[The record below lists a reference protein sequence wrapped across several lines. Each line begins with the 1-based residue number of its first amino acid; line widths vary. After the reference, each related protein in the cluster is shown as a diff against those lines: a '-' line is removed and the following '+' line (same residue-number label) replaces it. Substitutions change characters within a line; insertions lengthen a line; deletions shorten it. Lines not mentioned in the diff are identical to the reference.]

1 MTNQKQSRY
10 ATRSSTQGLYRGSRK
25 VRKTSS
31 RATASNHQTSEKIH
45 PEDEKPMIKT
55 EASVVSSRGDGE
67 EDETPTPSYRAI
79 SAGSE
84 KRTPDQIPNR
94 SVLEVFPLE
103 FHVDGGNV
111 IFPALRMIMDATTLK
126 DYLEFARVEPDEI
139 ARVIPILKE
148 KGVNHFDL
156 FLFKE
161 YVNKDIMKSWG
172 ISPGTAAR
180 MMVYAHMFYQSQVE
194 LDGQYVG
201 PSAQIQRHDLRQVFE
216 RPEILSKT
224 CEIIDKVILIQPQ
237 FHSVQTSS
245 RKNIMG
251 YPIAPVK
258 IEQPFIS
265 PKLIEAIDN
274 AHDAG
279 QDLRSVDDLLR
290 LLDLG
295 TMRLYATMTTRLKK
309 DGSNYNEWV
318 DTLNENVWFKAGMTR
333 DYLDQPRPE
342 FNTLFDWVLD
352 EILLAIICATV
363 HRDVVEALRIA
374 SDPHDALMWLNWYYN
389 CDWYSF
395 AIRGIVE
402 Q

>member
-31 RATASNHQTSEKIH
+31 RATASNRQTSEKIH

-67 EDETPTPSYRAI
+67 EDETPTPSYCAI

-94 SVLEVFPLE
+94 PVLEVFPLE

-265 PKLIEAIDN
+265 PKLIEAVNN

-318 DTLNENVWFKAGMTR
+318 DTLNENVWFKARMTR

-352 EILLAIICATV
+352 EILLAIIRATV

-374 SDPHDALMWLNWYYN
+374 SDPHDTLMWLNWYYN